1 MTERLVKCPL
11 CKSGHFL
18 NYHEVKDFAVSK
30 EIFLLTKCSE
40 CQLIFTNPRP
50 SAENIGPYYDFPE
63 YYSHQTHAKSLTHW
77 IYNRVK
83 KKNLA
88 DKLALLSSLTQERTL
103 LDYGC
108 GAGDLIHLA
117 QQKGWKV
124 TGIEPNIGAR
134 TIANQKSKNRV
145 KESIHELKKNKEYS
159 IITLF
164 HVLEHIHELRKTVK
178 KLVTHLKPNGYLI
191 FAVPNPE
198 SWDAKKY
205 GDHWA
210 GWDVPRHLYHFNQ
223 EAMKQFQ
230 YIFDLNLLDQKPM
243 KFDSYYVSLLSE
255 GYKANNATL
264 VKKYLNAILSGYQ
277 SNKQAKR
284 QNNYSSNI
292 YIFQKK

>member
-18 NYHEVKDFAVSK
+18 NYQEIKDFAVSK
-30 EIFLLTKCSE
+30 EVFLLNKCAD

-50 SAENIGPYYDFPE
+50 TEDAIGPYYDFPD
-63 YYSHQTHAKSLTHW
+63 YYSHQTQAKSLTHW
-77 IYNRVK
+77 IYNQVK
-83 KKNLA
+83 KKNLRE
-88 DKLALLSSLTQERTL
+88 KLSLIESLTQEKTL

-108 GAGDLIHLA
+108 GAGDLIQIA
-117 QQKGWKV
+117 QNHGWKV
-124 TGIEPNIGAR
+124 SGIEPNPGAR
-134 TIANQKSKNRV
+134 QIANQKTKNRV
-145 KESIHELKKNKEYS
+145 KESIKELKKNKEYS

-178 KLVTHLKPNGYLI
+178 KILTHLNSEGYLI
-191 FAVPNPE
+191 IAVPNPE

-205 GDHWA
+205 GSLWA

-223 EAMKQFQ
+223 HSIQQFQ
-230 YIFDLNLLDQKPM
+230 QIFNLNLVDQKPM

-255 GYKANNATL
+255 GYIEEKASMI
-264 VKKYLNAILSGYQ
+264 KRYLNAVISGYQ
-277 SNKQAKR
+277 SNKLAKT